1 MKLSE
6 LLKLDEEGRDREYMR
21 LHGLTEVDPIGI
33 LEKVLEDHNEFSNE
47 NPEHKHI
54 VLDFAKALKLACTRI
69 EVPEGTIRG
78 ELDVEGG
85 SE

>member
-21 LHGLTEVDPIGI
+21 LHGLTEVDPIAV
-33 LEKVLEDHNEFSNE
+33 LEKVLNETVLGGDSMKE
-47 NPEHKHI
+47 EI
-54 VLDFAKALKLACTRI
+54 VLEFAKALKLACTRI
-69 EVPEGTIRG
+69 EVETLRA

-85 SE
+85 AE